1 MVAISKL
8 TREQECEVMALA
20 TDPSKRILL
29 QDLVDFVE
37 KEFGIK
43 YTKAGMHYLLKRNGY
58 QRGTAQVLVSNR
70 VKAPVIPKPK
80 PTTPTSNET
89 TATNKPLLKSKKGTY
104 YDTVAEFEA
113 REREEMEAE
122 KQKWDELKQLIKE
135 A

>member
-8 TREQECEVMALA
+8 TREQELTVMALA

-58 QRGTAQVLVSNR
+58 QRGLVSNS

-80 PTTPTSNET
+80 PTSNET
-89 TATNKPLLKSKKGTY
+89 TATNKPLLKSKKGTW

-122 KQKWDELKQLIKE
+122 KQKWDELKQIIKE

>member
-8 TREQECEVMALA
+8 TREQELTVMALA

-58 QRGTAQVLVSNR
+58 QRGTAQALVGNS

-80 PTTPTSNET
+80 PTSNET
-89 TATNKPLLKSKKGTY
+89 TATNKPLLKSKKGTW

-113 REREEMEAE
+113 REREKMEAE
-122 KQKWDELKQLIKE
+122 KQKWDELKQIIKE
-135 A
+135 T

>member
-8 TREQECEVMALA
+8 TREQELTVMALA

-37 KEFGIK
+37 KEFGVK

-58 QRGTAQVLVSNR
+58 QRGTAQALVSNS

-80 PTTPTSNET
+80 PTSNET
-89 TATNKPLLKSKKGTY
+89 TATNKPLLKSKKGTW

-113 REREEMEAE
+113 KERAERAE
-122 KQKWDELKQLIKE
+122 KTDMFKELKQIIKE

>member
-37 KEFGIK
+37 KEFGVK

-58 QRGTAQVLVSNR
+58 QRGLVSNS

-80 PTTPTSNET
+80 PTSNET
-89 TATNKPLLKSKKGTY
+89 TATNKPLLKSKKGTW

-122 KQKWDELKQLIKE
+122 KQKWDELKQIIKE